1 MELLQEIKKQ
11 RRRKIMKV
19 VIIISSIC
27 MVVSILSLYTLIGL
41 VYQPKRSINHT
52 YTVEMADGSTQN
64 VCVKA
69 TWIDRNNLF
78 FENDCFT
85 NLEIST
91 PGYTPVIVRSH
102 LDMETS
108 LFHGYGHVQC
118 IVSFNAGYFDYCDI
132 WIDHDGDWIVF
143 KYRSS
148 YYYVCRED
156 GAPSREKILSKI
168 GVNDA

>member
-52 YTVEMADGSTQN
+52 YTVEMADGSTCN
-64 VCVKA
+64 VRVNA

-78 FENDCFT
+78 YESDCFT
-85 NLEIST
+85 NLEITVNGQRWVTNRSEL
-91 PGYTPVIVRSH
+91 PLDSSPVCSYGYVR
-102 LDMETS
+102 TI
-108 LFHGYGHVQC
+108 GANG
-118 IVSFNAGYFDYCDI
+118 GCDI
-132 WIDHDGDWIVF
+132 WIDHDGDWIVI
-143 KYRSS
+143 KSVNGKT
-148 YYYVCRED
+148 YYVCRED

-168 GVNDA
+168 GANDA